1 MRLNPSQKFWP
12 WLREDDSE
20 AAGTRTHDL
29 VDQASAEVPRTGTEI
44 LLQLKA
50 FQSRY
55 VGKDE
60 QVNFGSI
67 TKQSTYVHR

>member
-1 MRLNPSQKFWP
+1 MRLHPSQKFWP

-20 AAGTRTHDL
+20 AAGTRTHDF

-50 FQSRY
+50 FQSR
-55 VGKDE
+55 
-60 QVNFGSI
+60 
-67 TKQSTYVHR
+67 